1 MSQEISAT
9 AFRMGVLAVVLC
21 AGWVARRRAWL
32 GETATRW
39 LGRLCVDVCFPCLTF
54 VQMLQIVGRN
64 PVAEQSYILLLGLV
78 LMGVAL
84 LGGLIFV
91 HDLPPEPRRTAWLAA
106 AMPNWLF
113 FPLPIAT
120 LLYGEQGL
128 ATVLLVNVTAQ
139 FYLWTTSVGIL
150 RGFRNT
156 IRTGL
161 VHLLNPGLIAS
172 VAGVLIAIFWPGS
185 HGWVERPGAV
195 GHLWRFAEAIGS
207 LTIPLSML
215 VTGAQ
220 LGAIPRG
227 WRIHTVTRRA
237 TRARLLWLPLLT
249 TLLLWVCSHWVAL
262 PGAVWRTS
270 VMIAAMPVAVSCGVL
285 VERYGGD
292 RDLVSQMTLVTTVFA
307 IVTVP
312 LQMLLGHWLFP

>member
-1 MSQEISAT
+1 MNQEVSAV
-9 AFRMGVLAVVLC
+9 AWRMGVLFLVLC
-21 AGWVARRRAWL
+21 AGWIARRRAWL
-32 GETATRW
+32 GETATRR

-54 VQMLQIVGRN
+54 IQMLQIVGRS
-64 PVAEQSYILLLGLV
+64 PAAEQGYILLLGV
-78 LMGVAL
+78 ILMGVAL
-84 LGGLIFV
+84 MGALLFIR
-91 HDLPPEPRRTAWLAA
+91 DLPSEPRRTAWLAA

-113 FPLPIAT
+113 FPLPIAA
-120 LLYGEQGL
+120 LLYGEEGL
-128 ATVLLVNVTAQ
+128 ATVLLVNVIAQ

-150 RGFRNT
+150 RGFKNT
-156 IRTGL
+156 MRTGL
-161 VHLLNPGLIAS
+161 IHLLNPGLIAS
-172 VAGVLIAIFWPGS
+172 VAGVLVAAFWPAS
-185 HGWVERPGAV
+185 HEWIARPDITGRV
-195 GHLWRFAEAIGS
+195 WRVVDAIGS

-237 TRARLLWLPLLT
+237 TRARLLWLPLIT
-249 TLLLWVCSHWVAL
+249 TLALWVCSHWIAL
-262 PGAVWRTS
+262 PAAVWRAS

-292 RDLVSQMTLVTTVFA
+292 RDLVSQMTLVTTVA
-307 IVTVP
+307 AVITVP